1 MLLTAISTDS
11 SHPCVDKVTF
21 RFHQRSGTTGVVG
34 YRIEYRAGP
43 FTEDPSDKS
52 LNVKGKAFLVLRLS
66 PASAAD
72 LTAPTPSPLY
82 PGPKT
87 IDPAGMKH
95 VVQIQDGG
103 DFENVMTW
111 IIGLDSKR
119 PFEAVQT
126 HHGADVDLQIQI
138 H

>member
-1 MLLTAISTDS
+1 
-11 SHPCVDKVTF
+11 
-21 RFHQRSGTTGVVG
+21 
-34 YRIEYRAGP
+34 
-43 FTEDPSDKS
+43 
-52 LNVKGKAFLVLRLS
+52 VKGKAFLVLRLS

-95 VVQIQDGG
+95 VVEIQDGG

-111 IIGLDSKR
+111 IIGLTSRR